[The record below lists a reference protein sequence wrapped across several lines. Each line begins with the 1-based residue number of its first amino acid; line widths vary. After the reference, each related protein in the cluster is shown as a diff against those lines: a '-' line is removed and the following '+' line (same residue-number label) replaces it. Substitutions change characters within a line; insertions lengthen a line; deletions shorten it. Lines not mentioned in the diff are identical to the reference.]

1 MTSHMAGHLIVSR
14 FWTQDEVDVRRR
26 CDIRSSNL
34 EIGEIEAKAKCRKKE
49 GGYLPLALAWHMSH
63 F

>member
-34 EIGEIEAKAKCRKKE
+34 EIGEIEAKAKCRKE
-49 GGYLPLALAWHMSH
+49 ECGYLSSVLARLMPY